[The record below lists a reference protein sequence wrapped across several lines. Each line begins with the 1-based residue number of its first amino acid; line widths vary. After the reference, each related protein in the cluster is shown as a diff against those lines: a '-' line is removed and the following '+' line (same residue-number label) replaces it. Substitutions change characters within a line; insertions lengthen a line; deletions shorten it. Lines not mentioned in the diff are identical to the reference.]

1 MDFGSRRTRMSSMEG
16 SMKSSSIALL
26 SVLFLTVFSSLSFA
40 QPGDLFDDPS
50 FGCVENSLAQR
61 YVQEFRIDV
70 ASFGGLEL
78 CNNSSDTKKLFN
90 DLQII
95 EKGTF
100 QAFGSNKLIKG
111 FIPQD
116 KYFSWM
122 KSQTRSINRGDDIP
136 FATAYN
142 SFGNFTMQDG
152 WAILSTLG
160 RVGTVIHEARHT
172 AGYSH
177 TRCNQGPYS
186 DTSVSGCD
194 RTYNEGGSHG
204 VEMEYYA
211 RVSVLGANF
220 HPAYKA
226 MARLMAMG
234 RTNFVFNQSPIQKR
248 EALVVV
254 DGNKVLL
261 MDQGQTLERDLA
273 LGNSEKLK
281 TTSFGAALFDGVK
294 AFALELYEDGF
305 GPVRLVDDYSYFKM
319 LRQDRGQGQV
329 LDFEEVDQ
337 GAKRFVV
344 VLNQQSQITQYNFGQ
359 GKFNPYRTTGLQ
371 AQDFWTTSPAGERGL
386 FVRTQSGALHKVNLG
401 PQLTLSPLKMSW
413 DSETLD
419 LASVGNSTL
428 RLNTQGD
435 LQELKAGQWTSIP
448 GIRGDQI
455 TTVPLYDAFVVE

>member
-1 MDFGSRRTRMSSMEG
+1 MNL
-16 SMKSSSIALL
+16 SIRFAILLAALL
-26 SVLFLTVFSSLSFA
+26 AASSVTLA
-40 QPGDLFDDPS
+40 QSKDLFDDS
-50 FGCVENSLAQR
+50 HFGCLDQSTAQR
-61 YVQEFRIDV
+61 YVQEFKIDV
-70 ASFGGLEL
+70 PSFGGLEL
-78 CNNSSDTKKLFN
+78 CNNSIDTKKLFN

-95 EKGTF
+95 EQGTF
-100 QAFGSNKLIKG
+100 QTFGSNKLIKG
-111 FIPQD
+111 FVNQD
-116 KYFSWM
+116 KYYSWM

-234 RTNFVFNQSPIQKR
+234 RANFVFNQSPITKR
-248 EALVVV
+248 EALVVM
-254 DGNKVLL
+254 DGNRVVLV
-261 MDQGQTLERDLA
+261 DQGQSIERQLTISA
-273 LGNSEKLK
+273 AERLK

-294 AFALELYEDGF
+294 AYALELYEDGL
-305 GPVRLVDDYSYFKM
+305 GPLRLSLSIILVR
-319 LRQDRGQGQV
+319 
-329 LDFEEVDQ
+329 
-337 GAKRFVV
+337 
-344 VLNQQSQITQYNFGQ
+344 
-359 GKFNPYRTTGLQ
+359 
-371 AQDFWTTSPAGERGL
+371 
-386 FVRTQSGALHKVNLG
+386 VNLTPTKTQVFKLKISG
-401 PQLTLSPLKMSW
+401 PHLLGEKK
-413 DSETLD
+413 
-419 LASVGNSTL
+419 ASLL
-428 RLNTQGD
+428 RLKRA
-435 LQELKAGQWTSIP
+435 LFIK
-448 GIRGDQI
+448 
-455 TTVPLYDAFVVE
+455 